1 MLLSMLGHGSSL
13 QSSACSQS
21 HPTGD
26 HVAEREREQS
36 SGGIIKVSVRFKNIA
51 AANFYIFKC
60 SRGRYAGIFIC
71 VVRMNR

>member
-1 MLLSMLGHGSSL
+1 MLSHGSSL
-13 QSSACSQS
+13 QSSACSQP

-26 HVAEREREQS
+26 YVAKREREQS
-36 SGGIIKVSVRFKNIA
+36 GGGIIKVSVRFKNIV
-51 AANFYIFKC
+51 AANSYIFKC